1 MLVQD
6 INMEVIVY
14 LLKELPNEK
23 KYYTHSIIL
32 AKGYYK
38 YKKSVFNRLKKINQW
53 LRQYK

>member
-14 LLKELPNEK
+14 LLKELPNDK

-32 AKGYYK
+32 AKGFYK
-38 YKKSVFNRLKKINQW
+38 YKKSVFNRLKKLING
-53 LRQYK
+53 